1 MKRESLMPFVTRR
14 AASSSLISAA
24 AWGLAGDAKAED
36 AAPGIKAAIDGAYI
50 LEEWHI
56 NENVFRPPQVE
67 GRVVFLN
74 GAVVSILINNTNEE
88 RKFIVALFGT
98 YKLSQSSFSYRYDNS
113 SIFIQTAS
121 SITESHNPPFDGMRD
136 FDITRDGATVQLESR
151 SPERAS
157 FIFDAAG
164 QKYSEG
170 GKLVRVWKRSSL
182 G

>member
-1 MKRESLMPFVTRR
+1 MTASVTRR
-14 AASSSLISAA
+14 AAASLLGAA
-24 AWGLAGDAKAED
+24 AWSLADEVKAGDSAAETK
-36 AAPGIKAAIDGAYI
+36 IAIDGAYI

-56 NENVFRPPQVE
+56 SENVFRPPQVE

-74 GAVVSILINNTNEE
+74 GAVVSILINNTNED
-88 RKFIVALFGT
+88 RKFTVALFGAYQLT
-98 YKLSQSSFSYRYDNS
+98 QTNFSYRYDNS

-121 SITESHNPPFDGMRD
+121 SITESHNPPFEGMRD
-136 FDITRDGATVQLESR
+136 FDITRDGATVQLQSR
-151 SPERAS
+151 SSEQAS

-164 QKYSEG
+164 QKYSEA

>member
-1 MKRESLMPFVTRR
+1 MTASVTRR
-14 AASSSLISAA
+14 AAASLLGAA
-24 AWGLAGDAKAED
+24 AWSLADEAKAGET
-36 AAPGIKAAIDGAYI
+36 APEIKIAIDGAYV

-74 GAVVSILINNTNEE
+74 GAVVSILINNTQED
-88 RKFIVALFGT
+88 RKFTVALFGV
-98 YKLSQSSFSYRYDNS
+98 YQLSQNTFSYRYDNS
-113 SIFIQTAS
+113 SIFIRTAN
-121 SITESHNPPFDGMRD
+121 SITESNKPPFEGMRD
-136 FDITRDGATVQLESR
+136 FDITRDGATVQLQSR

-157 FIFDAAG
+157 FIFDPVG

-170 GKLVRVWKRSSL
+170 GKLVRVWRRSSL

>member
-1 MKRESLMPFVTRR
+1 MTASVTRR
-14 AASSSLISAA
+14 AAASLLGAA
-24 AWGLAGDAKAED
+24 AWSVADEVKAGDS
-36 AAPGIKAAIDGAYI
+36 APEIKIAIDGAYI

-74 GAVVSILINNTNEE
+74 GAVVSILINNTQED
-88 RKFIVALFGT
+88 RQFTVALIGV
-98 YKLSQSSFSYRYDNS
+98 YQLSQNYFSYRYDNS
-113 SIFIQTAS
+113 SIFIRTAS
-121 SITESHNPPFDGMRD
+121 SIAESHKPPFEGMRD
-136 FDITRDGATVQLESR
+136 FDITRDGATVQLQSR
-151 SPERAS
+151 SSERAS
-157 FIFDAAG
+157 FVFDADG

>member
-1 MKRESLMPFVTRR
+1 MRPFVTRR
-14 AASSSLISAA
+14 AAVSLLGAA
-24 AWGLAGDAKAED
+24 AWG
-36 AAPGIKAAIDGAYI
+36 AADNVRADDTAPEIRAAIDGAYI

-56 NENVFRPPQVE
+56 GENVFRPPQVE

-88 RKFIVALFGT
+88 RKFTVALFGT
-98 YKLSQSSFSYRYDNS
+98 YQLSQSSFSYRYDNS

-121 SITESHNPPFDGMRD
+121 SITESHNPPFEGMRD
-136 FDITRDGATVQLESR
+136 FDITRDGATVQLQSR
-151 SPERAS
+151 SSERAS

-170 GKLVRVWKRSSL
+170 GKLVRVWKRSRL

>member
-1 MKRESLMPFVTRR
+1 MRASVTRR
-14 AASSSLISAA
+14 AAASLLGAA
-24 AWGLAGDAKAED
+24 AWSVADEVKAGDS
-36 AAPGIKAAIDGAYI
+36 APAIKTAIDGAYI

-74 GAVVSILINNTNEE
+74 GAVVSILINNTQED
-88 RKFIVALFGT
+88 RKFTVALFGI
-98 YKLSQSSFSYRYDNS
+98 YQLSQNSFSYRYDNS

-121 SITESHNPPFDGMRD
+121 AITESHNPPFAGMRD
-136 FDITRDGATVQLESR
+136 FDITRDGATVQLQSR
-151 SPERAS
+151 SSERAS
-157 FIFDAAG
+157 FIFDPDG

-170 GKLVRVWKRSSL
+170 GKLVRVWRRSSL